1 MLKLPKDRSPEAFL
15 EILPIDRPAL
25 VDFFATW
32 CEPCAFLDEILIELE
47 QKLGERVLIVKADV
61 DEQQLLTTHYSVRS
75 VPTLMIFSKGE
86 LKWRMA
92 GFKMGAELEA
102 ELNPWLL

>member
-32 CEPCAFLDEILIELE
+32 CEPCTFLDEILIELE
-47 QKLGERVLIVKADV
+47 QKLGERVVIVKADV
-61 DEQQLLTTHYSVRS
+61 DEQQVLTDHYGVRS
-75 VPTLMIFSKGE
+75 VPTLMIFASGE
-86 LKWRMA
+86 MKWRMS
-92 GFKMGAELEA
+92 GFKMSAELEA
-102 ELNPWLL
+102 ELSPWL